1 MNDIQATLLTL
12 LNSYGDIVELDWDF
26 DVDNIIKQL
35 SSNDNWITAPSVSAP
50 QGLSLTGSN
59 NLDLRIKDS
68 KEGEYNDNLK
78 SCRSLIDF
86 FDKWNS
92 LAKCHAVKM
101 DAGNFFRLHR
111 DAYKTTQQMR
121 IFIPLNKTELHE
133 WAFIYDKQLAP
144 FKAGKPYL
152 LNTKKQHGSFAFV
165 DDIYHILMG
174 VYINPHNFK
183 VVTNLLP
190 NCRTH

>member
-1 MNDIQATLLTL
+1 MNDIQATILTL

-35 SSNDNWITAPSVSAP
+35 SSNDNWLSAPSVSAP
-50 QGLSLTGSN
+50 LVLSLTGSN
-59 NLDLRIKDS
+59 NLYLRIKDS

-78 SCRSLIDF
+78 SCPSLIEF

-174 VYINPHNFK
+174 VYINPHNFR
-183 VVTNLLP
+183 VVTDLLP

>member
-1 MNDIQATLLTL
+1 MSDIQATYLTI
-12 LNSYGDIVELDWDF
+12 LNSYGDVVELDYQF
-26 DVDNIIKQL
+26 DVPSIIDELK
-35 SSNDNWITAPSVSAP
+35 SVDKWMDGSNSKK
-50 QGLSLTGSN
+50 GLTLTGNIDDLELTTRNDCNINSN
-59 NLDLRIKDS
+59 LEK
-68 KEGEYNDNLK
+68 
-78 SCRSLIDF
+78 CPSLIDF
-86 FDKWNS
+86 FKLWNS
-92 LAKCHAVKM
+92 LAKCHAVNM
-101 DAGNFFRLHR
+101 NSGSFFRLHR

>member
-35 SSNDNWITAPSVSAP
+35 SSNDNSITAPSVSAP

-59 NLDLRIKDS
+59 NLDLRTKDS

-78 SCRSLIDF
+78 SCPSLIEF

-92 LAKCHAVKM
+92 LAKCHSVKM

-174 VYINPHNFK
+174 VYINPHNFR
-183 VVTNLLP
+183 VITNLLP